1 MKNNNKE
8 TVKTTFNCPIDLRD
22 RLETLIN
29 DNIGQY
35 TPDEIMEIL
44 LTKALVLVECDNI
57 SFDSAIKAN
66 NKYEEIHYVLL
77 DIRGPQNSFSVEQLF
92 DDKLIHN
99 KYDICGILAKT
110 EYDATGNKAQLNKSD
125 KEAIKEI
132 INQLNKC

>member
-22 RLETLIN
+22 RLEELIYN
-29 DNIGQY
+29 NREKY
-35 TPDEIMEIL
+35 TADEVMEIL
-44 LTKALVLVECDNI
+44 LTKALVLAECDNI
-57 SFDSAIKAN
+57 SFDSAIKKN

-77 DIRGPQNSFSVEQLF
+77 DIRGPKNGFSVEQLF

-110 EYDATGNKAQLNKSD
+110 EFDATGNKTQLNKLD

>member
-22 RLETLIN
+22 RLEELIYN
-29 DNIGQY
+29 NHEKY
-35 TPDEIMEIL
+35 TADEIMEIL

-57 SFDSAIKAN
+57 SFDPAIKEN

-77 DIRGPQNSFSVEQLF
+77 DIRGPKNSFSVEHLF

-110 EYDATGNKAQLNKSD
+110 EFDAVGNKAQLNKLD

>member
-1 MKNNNKE
+1 MKNNKE

-22 RLETLIN
+22 RLEELIYN
-29 DNIGQY
+29 NHEKY
-35 TPDEIMEIL
+35 TADEIMEIL

-57 SFDSAIKAN
+57 SFDSAIKEN

-77 DIRGPQNSFSVEQLF
+77 DIRGPKNSFSVKHLF

-110 EYDATGNKAQLNKSD
+110 EFDAAGNKAQLNKLD